1 MASFSEIA
9 KDPKKLES
17 YSKRLFDA
25 YDKNKSKTFEID
37 ELMSLINKIGK
48 EYNIQEVPTKE
59 DIERLF
65 NKLDLDKSG
74 QLDEKE
80 FQRFTKMILLEIDN
94 DNHQPEGPLPVVQ
107 EGRICGGLRR
117 GGRRAAGGQAGRSRL
132 CRARPLQQGVLFP

>member
-48 EYNIQEVPTKE
+48 EYNIIYK
-59 DIERLF
+59 
-65 NKLDLDKSG
+65 
-74 QLDEKE
+74 
-80 FQRFTKMILLEIDN
+80 
-94 DNHQPEGPLPVVQ
+94 H
-107 EGRICGGLRR
+107 
-117 GGRRAAGGQAGRSRL
+117 
-132 CRARPLQQGVLFP
+132 